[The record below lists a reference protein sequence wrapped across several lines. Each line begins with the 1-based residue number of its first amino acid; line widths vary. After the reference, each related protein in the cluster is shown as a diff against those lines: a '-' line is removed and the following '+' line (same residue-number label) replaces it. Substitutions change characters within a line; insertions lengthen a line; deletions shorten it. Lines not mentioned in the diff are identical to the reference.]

1 MNENRPEPKLE
12 YNVRER
18 AAAGTKATFR
28 GVVAFYIAYLGYKLI
43 REPEAAWSVAVGV
56 AFIAAAL
63 AFGYYIWRQW
73 HIDVEKAR
81 LPETDEQNDTQSD
94 EQTDEETPDE

>member
-1 MNENRPEPKLE
+1 MNENKPEPKLE
-12 YNVRER
+12 YDVQER
-18 AAAGTKATFR
+18 AKAGTKATFR
-28 GVVAFYIAYLGYKLI
+28 AVVALYIAYLGYKLI
-43 REPEAAWSVAVGV
+43 REPQAGWSVAVGV

-81 LPETDEQNDTQSD
+81 LPETDGQSG
-94 EQTDEETPDE
+94 EQTDGETPDE

>member
-1 MNENRPEPKLE
+1 MNENKPEPKLE
-12 YNVRER
+12 YNVQER
-18 AAAGTKATFR
+18 ARAGTKATFR

-43 REPEAAWSVAVGV
+43 REPEAAWSVTAGV
-56 AFIAAAL
+56 VFILAAL

-81 LPETDEQNDTQSD
+81 LPDTDGQSS
-94 EQTDEETPDE
+94 EQTDGETPDE

>member
-1 MNENRPEPKLE
+1 MNENKPEPKLE
-12 YNVRER
+12 YNVQER
-18 AAAGTKATFR
+18 ARAGTKATFR
-28 GVVAFYIAYLGYKLI
+28 AVVAIYIAYLGYKLI
-43 REPEAAWSVAVGV
+43 REPAAGWSVAVGV

-81 LPETDEQNDTQSD
+81 LPGTDGNDAEQI
-94 EQTDEETPDE
+94 DEEAPDE